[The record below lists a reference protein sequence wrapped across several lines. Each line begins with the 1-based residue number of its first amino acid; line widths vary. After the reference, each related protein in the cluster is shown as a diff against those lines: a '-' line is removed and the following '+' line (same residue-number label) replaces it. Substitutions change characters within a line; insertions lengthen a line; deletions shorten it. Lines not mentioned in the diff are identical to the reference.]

1 MVMTSQLDDMT
12 SSSFVW
18 ACFVSPLKFSHRS
31 KFHVNIITGSVV
43 MTIFFY
49 KGLTRN
55 QNYPSWVFPNIWT
68 QGQLRDTRF
77 GTNFSNKILLNAA
90 KWQGYSF
97 YRFWIIKGKPTKE
110 VKLPVPTQIK
120 VNTSQWLIS
129 YNGMFYLQ

>member
-1 MVMTSQLDDMT
+1 
-12 SSSFVW
+12 
-18 ACFVSPLKFSHRS
+18 
-31 KFHVNIITGSVV
+31 
-43 MTIFFY
+43 MTIIFY

-68 QGQLRDTRF
+68 QGQVRDTRF
-77 GTNFSNKILLNAA
+77 GMNFSNKILLNAA

-110 VKLPVPTQIK
+110 VKLPIPTQIK